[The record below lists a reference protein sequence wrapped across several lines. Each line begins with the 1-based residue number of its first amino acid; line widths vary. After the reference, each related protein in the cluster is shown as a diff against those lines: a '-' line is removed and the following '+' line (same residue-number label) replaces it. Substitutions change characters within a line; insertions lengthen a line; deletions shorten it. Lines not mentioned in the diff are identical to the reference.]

1 MKIRNLVRSLHGSIG
16 LVMGLLFLI
25 VSLTGAGIVFHEE
38 LDHAINQSLHKVA
51 VQSTSVP
58 FDDIIAPVQKA
69 HPELPVQSVSFPKQS
84 NGTYIV
90 TMTDKNGHRLETFV
104 NPYTGAVLG
113 ERVWEYSLTGFLY
126 TLHHELFLGN
136 IGMIILIV
144 VGVALLLMSIT
155 GLILWT
161 GWRKLRSGFKIRW
174 NAPLS
179 ILSFDLHQVSGIV
192 SQLFLAILAITG
204 VIIVALH
211 LFPSLILGA
220 RETQP
225 QPILSNQP
233 PLALNQL
240 LQKAEATFPDGKITT
255 VAFNPQQP
263 HKFIVT
269 KHFPEQDTGRFDLS
283 TIELD
288 RYSGEVLLANKVLK
302 PNALFRFLIV
312 IANLHFGTIAGLPS
326 RIFYVFVGIVPLIL
340 FVTGVKMLVARKWD
354 RAAKKESR
362 NLAIAQ
368 TQNQDSEINL

>member
-16 LVMGLLFLI
+16 LLMGLLFLI

-38 LDHAINQSLHKVA
+38 LDHAINQSWHKVD
-51 VQSTSVP
+51 VQTAMVP
-58 FDDIIAPVQKA
+58 LDDIISPAQKA

-84 NGTYIV
+84 DGTFTV

-104 NPYTGAVLG
+104 NPYTGAILG

-144 VGVALLLMSIT
+144 VGIALLLMSIT
-155 GLILWT
+155 GVILWT

-174 NAPLS
+174 DAPLS
-179 ILSFDLHQVSGIV
+179 ILSFDLHQVSGII

-204 VIIVALH
+204 VIIVGLH

-220 RETQP
+220 KEMQP
-225 QPILSNQP
+225 QPIVSSNQP
-233 PLALNQL
+233 PIPLHQL

-288 RYSGEVLLANKVLK
+288 RYSGEVLVANKVLK
-302 PNALFRFLIV
+302 PNALFRVLII
-312 IANLHFGTIAGLPS
+312 IANLHFGTISGLPS
-326 RIFYVFVGIVPLIL
+326 RILYVFVGIVPLLL
-340 FVTGVKMLVARKWD
+340 FVTGAKMLAARKWNK
-354 RAAKKESR
+354 AAKKESQD
-362 NLAIAQ
+362 LMAGQ
-368 TQNQDSEINL
+368 TPQENK